1 MTPTERRRFYSLI
14 RAFAAAKV
22 DISPADADQIADYFS
37 ARRRIDFL
45 RQMLSAEQADLVS
58 GPETSATKD
67 RVITLSRRLDAAE
80 RQSHRLAE
88 SLGLICG
95 IM

>member
-45 RQMLSAEQADLVS
+45 RQMLSAEQAELTAGS
-58 GPETSATKD
+58 QMSTTKD
-67 RVITLSRRLDAAE
+67 RVITLSRQLDAAE
-80 RQSHRLAE
+80 RQSHKLAE
-88 SLGLICG
+88 QLGLL
-95 IM
+95 